1 MVQPVA
7 KRAKFQNI
15 RWNVQMMWFLLS
27 RSWVRSMSD
36 MEEAEQR
43 LNLVEILLAN
53 LGLDA

>member
-1 MVQPVA
+1 
-7 KRAKFQNI
+7 
-15 RWNVQMMWFLLS
+15 
-27 RSWVRSMSD
+27 MSD